1 MHAFFEGLR
10 IAHSAIPLPFAP
22 PGALQLRSSGRKQ
35 RCTQV
40 DGWRSTLLYIALYI
54 IALGEGV
61 MRACIPTLG
70 SDQFDG
76 DNPSEAGRQQ
86 SSFFNWFTFCLSIGS
101 VAGLILVVWLED
113 TKGWDIGFG
122 LSALFILIV

>member
-1 MHAFFEGLR
+1 MQSHFPWL
-10 IAHSAIPLPFAP
+10 HPAP
-22 PGALQLRSSGRKQ
+22 CNSSEAADATSSCR
-35 RCTQV
+35 QV
-40 DGWRSTLLYIALYI
+40 DGWRSALLYIALYT

-61 MRACIPTLG
+61 MLACIPALG